1 MSLSHPSL
9 RSVLLALVA
18 LTLSASTALG
28 GCASST
34 PADPVPPHDALAVES
49 TTLGET
55 RAINVY
61 TPPGYEAG
69 DRQYPVLYMP
79 DGGVGED
86 FPHIANTIDTL
97 IQRGAIAPV
106 LVVGIENTERGRD
119 LTPASQT
126 EYDGQFAPMTDGAS
140 AFRAFIRDELVP
152 EIDRRYRTNGGRAI
166 VGESSAGLFVVDT
179 FFREPALFDRY
190 IAMDPALWW
199 DDHALVQRAGE
210 RLPGL
215 AGDSLTLWFA
225 GSNAED
231 IAPHTDSLA
240 TALEGAA
247 PADLRWR
254 YEPRRD
260 EEHRTIFRATKAEAF
275 EWALWPSE

>member
-1 MSLSHPSL
+1 MSLRHASPHFA
-9 RSVLLALVA
+9 LLAALICSVSAALV
-18 LTLSASTALG
+18 
-28 GCASST
+28 GCASRT
-34 PADPVPPHDALAVES
+34 PADPVPLHDALALES
-49 TTLGET
+49 ATLGET
-55 RAINVY
+55 RTVNVY
-61 TPPGYEAG
+61 APPGYDAG
-69 DRQYPVLYMP
+69 DRRYPVLYMP

-119 LTPASQT
+119 LTPDSRT
-126 EYDGQFAPMTDGAS
+126 EYDRQFAPMTDGAS
-140 AFRAFIRDELVP
+140 AFRTFIRDELVP
-152 EIDRRYRTNGGRAI
+152 EIDRRYRTNGERAI

-179 FFREPALFDRY
+179 FFREPGLFDRY

-199 DDHALVQRAGE
+199 DDHALVRRAGE

-215 AGDSLTLWFA
+215 AGDRLTLWFA
-225 GSNAED
+225 GSNAAD

-240 TALEGAA
+240 AVLRGAA
-247 PADLRWR
+247 PGSVRWR